1 MEIKTITFDP
11 TVQTMKRK
19 SLLLLFIL
27 ITCLFP
33 TSAHAQDTQ
42 PVVRAVLFWQTGC
55 PHCEETLTQ
64 TIPPLRE
71 KYGTQFELLTI
82 EVVSIDD
89 IQTLYDV
96 GAAYGLT
103 KEQTGVP
110 LVVIGDQVLAGS
122 DQVRDQLPTLIES
135 YLAQGG
141 VDWPTDPSLREFLP
155 RGSNP
160 AQTAPKLVD
169 TAPTQPKN
177 DGFSLAIGIL
187 IFMVLALIYSLVAF
201 VMGRTYSL
209 PAWADWLI
217 PLFIAIGIGVAGYLT
232 YIETQPVT
240 PICGPIGN
248 CETVQQSSYAKIFG
262 ILPMGIFGL
271 LGYFGLLAAWLTR
284 RFLSKWEQPAAV
296 AFFGMAFFAV
306 VFSTYLTFLE
316 PFVIHAVCIWCLS
329 SAVISTLLL
338 LLGLPS
344 ALQVFAS
351 DQED

>member
-1 MEIKTITFDP
+1 MKNTISLNL
-11 TVQTMKRK
+11 K
-19 SLLLLFIL
+19 LLLLLL
-27 ITCLFP
+27 IVCLAGFLP
-33 TSAHAQDTQ
+33 TSVHAQDEQ
-42 PVVRAVLFWQTGC
+42 PVVRAVLFWQAGC

-71 KYGTQFELLTI
+71 KYGTQLELLTI
-82 EVVSIDD
+82 EVVSVDD
-89 IQTLYDV
+89 ITTLYNV

-110 LVVIGDQVLAGS
+110 LLVIGDQVLAGS
-122 DQVRDQLPTLIES
+122 DQVRDQLPALIEKH
-135 YLAQGG
+135 LAQGG
-141 VDWPTDPSLREFLP
+141 VDWPTAPVLQEFLST
-155 RGSNP
+155 GSAP

-177 DGFSLAIGIL
+177 NGFTLAIGIL
-187 IFMVLALIYSLVAF
+187 ALMLLALTYSLVAF

-209 PAWADWLI
+209 PTWTDGLI
-217 PLFIAIGIGVAGYLT
+217 PCFIVIGIGVAGYLA

-248 CETVQQSSYAKIFG
+248 CETVQQSSFAKIFG
-262 ILPMGIFGL
+262 ILPMGVFGL
-271 LGYFGLLAAWLTR
+271 LGYFGLLAAWLIR
-284 RFLSKWEQPAAV
+284 RFLAKWEQPAAV

-306 VFSTYLTFLE
+306 IFSSYLTYLE

-338 LLGLPS
+338 LLGLPP
-344 ALQVFAS
+344 ALQVFS
-351 DQED
+351 IDKEN

>member
-1 MEIKTITFDP
+1 MKNTIPST
-11 TVQTMKRK
+11 
-19 SLLLLFIL
+19 LLSILLAV
-27 ITCLFP
+27 CLAGSFV
-33 TSAHAQDTQ
+33 TSAHAQDAQ

-82 EVVSIDD
+82 EVVSMDD

-110 LVVIGDQVLAGS
+110 LVVIGDQALAGS

-135 YLAQGG
+135 HLAQGG
-141 VDWPTDPSLREFLP
+141 VDWPTDPSLQEFRP
-155 RGSNP
+155 RGSAP
-160 AQTAPKLVD
+160 AQAAPKLVD

-209 PAWADWLI
+209 PAWTDWLI

-232 YIETQPVT
+232 YNETQPVT

-284 RFLSKWEQPAAV
+284 RFLSKWAQPAAV

-344 ALQVFAS
+344 ALQVFAT

>member
-1 MEIKTITFDP
+1 
-11 TVQTMKRK
+11 MKNAISLNLK
-19 SLLLLFIL
+19 LLLLL
-27 ITCLFP
+27 LVVCLAGFLP
-33 TSAHAQDTQ
+33 AAVHAQDAQ
-42 PVVRAVLFWQTGC
+42 PVVRAILFWQAGC

-71 KYGTQFELLTI
+71 KYGTQLELLTI
-82 EVVSIDD
+82 EVVSVDD
-89 IQTLYDV
+89 IKTLYDV

-110 LVVIGDQVLAGS
+110 LLVIGDQVLAGS
-122 DQVRDQLPTLIES
+122 DQVRDQLPALIER
-135 YLAQGG
+135 YLTQGG
-141 VDWPTDPSLREFLP
+141 VDWPTAPVLQEFVP
-155 RGSNP
+155 TGSAP

-169 TAPTQPKN
+169 TAPVQPKN
-177 DGFSLAIGIL
+177 NGFTLAIGIL
-187 IFMVLALIYSLVAF
+187 VLMVLALIYSLVAF
-201 VMGRTYSL
+201 VMGHTYSL
-209 PAWADWLI
+209 PAWTDWLI
-217 PLFIAIGIGVAGYLT
+217 PLFIMIGIGVAGYLT
-232 YIETQPVT
+232 YIETQPVI

-284 RFLSKWEQPAAV
+284 RFLPKLESPAAV

-306 VFSTYLTFLE
+306 IFSSYLTYLE

-329 SAVISTLLL
+329 SAVISALLL
-338 LLGLPS
+338 LLGLPP
-344 ALQVFAS
+344 ALRVFTP

>member
-1 MEIKTITFDP
+1 
-11 TVQTMKRK
+11 MKNAPSLHLK
-19 SLLLLFIL
+19 LLLLL
-27 ITCLFP
+27 LVLCQAGLSP
-33 TSAHAQDTQ
+33 APVGAQDAQ
-42 PVVRAVLFWQTGC
+42 PVVRAVLFWQAGC

-71 KYGTQFELLTI
+71 KYGTQLELLTI
-82 EVVSIDD
+82 EVISIDD
-89 IQTLYDV
+89 IQTLYAV

-110 LVVIGDQVLAGS
+110 LIVIGDQVLAGS
-122 DQVRDQLPTLIES
+122 EQVRDQLPALIES
-135 YLAQGG
+135 HLAQGG

-155 RGSNP
+155 TGSAP
-160 AQTAPKLVD
+160 AQAAPKLMD
-169 TAPTQPKN
+169 TAPAQPKN
-177 DGFSLAIGIL
+177 NGFSLAIGIL
-187 IFMVLALIYSLVAF
+187 VLMALALIYSLVAF
-201 VMGRTYSL
+201 AMGRTYSL
-209 PAWADWLI
+209 PAWTDWLI
-217 PLFIAIGIGVAGYLT
+217 PMFIAIGIGVAGYLT

-262 ILPMGIFGL
+262 ILPMRIFGF

-284 RFLSKWEQPAAV
+284 RFLPKWSQPAAV

-306 VFSTYLTFLE
+306 VFSSYLTYLE

-338 LLGLPS
+338 LLGLQP
-344 ALQVFAS
+344 ALRVFAT